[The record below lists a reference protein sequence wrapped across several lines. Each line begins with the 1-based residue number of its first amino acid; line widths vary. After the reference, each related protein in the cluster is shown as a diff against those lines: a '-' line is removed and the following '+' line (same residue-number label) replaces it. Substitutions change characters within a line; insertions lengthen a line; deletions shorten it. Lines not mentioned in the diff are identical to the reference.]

1 MEASCPFCGSEDKY
15 IDLLCANPHPTRVK
29 QQYRMKCRDCGAA
42 TRWCETEEGARAAWD
57 IRSPKVAVL
66 EIPAPVPFGKDL
78 FFYNGSLYAR
88 NPQNGFCFISDKDGY
103 KRIKKADYLLAYAEC
118 AKAAGKIT
126 A

>member
-1 MEASCPFCGSEDKY
+1 MEANCPFCGSENIN
-15 IDLLCANPHPTRVK
+15 IDLLCANPHPTSVK

-42 TRWCETEEGARAAWD
+42 TRWCATEEDAGAAWNR
-57 IRSPKVAVL
+57 RSAKVPDSVS
-66 EIPAPVPFGKDL
+66 APVPFGKDL
-78 FFYNGSLYAR
+78 FFYKENLYVR
-88 NPQNGFCFISDKDGY
+88 NPQNGFCFISDKNGY